1 MSASDMRYIP
11 WEWKPTK
18 KEIGEWVEQQEDTF
32 ACQETQ
38 NLKIDVE
45 NWKQRYLFSDL
56 HELFFVEFPTIL
68 FQWLK

>member
-1 MSASDMRYIP
+1 M
-11 WEWKPTK
+11 TK
-18 KEIGEWVEQQEDTF
+18 KEILEWVEQQEDTF

-56 HELFFVEFPTIL
+56 HEPFFVDS
-68 FQWLK
+68 